1 MKIKLLV
8 IGKTTNKSLIDL
20 IKKYENRLINYI
32 SFTQEIIPSLKKTKK
47 LSENIIKQKEAKM
60 ILNKVAKNDRIFL
73 LDQSG
78 ISLSSFEFSRLFL

>member
-73 LDQSG
+73 LDQ
-78 ISLSSFEFSRLFL
+78 ILFFVHTSKYKF